1 MQVTTDI
8 KQAVPISE
16 THNLGDHMS
25 AIGDHMSAR
34 DLEHL
39 KLDKTR
45 PLES

>member
-1 MQVTTDI
+1 MQVTADM

-16 THNLGDHMS
+16 THDLD
-25 AIGDHMSAR
+25 DHMSAR